1 MAFKMKGHTLP
12 GIKQRSASPILQET
26 DSRGNISASAK
37 LDKRDDAVFA
47 KHVDEDKAG
56 GKGSEEKD
64 KAAVVRAQRRSVVQ
78 GSYQK
83 TKKELLKEANDN
95 NLQRGKG
102 GVGGKLKNFFTSKKN
117 LRSKVT
123 ATRLK
128 DVKGAG
134 LSQTMST
141 KTKDALGGDKYT
153 GVTRDD
159 ES

>member
-1 MAFKMKGHTLP
+1 MKGHTLP

-26 DSRGNISASAK
+26 DSKGNISATAK

-47 KHVDEDKAG
+47 THNDPDKAG
-56 GKGSEEKD
+56 GKGSAEQERP
-64 KAAVVRAQRRSVVQ
+64 AVVTAIRRSIIKD
-78 GSYQK
+78 SYGK

-102 GVGGKLKNFFTSKKN
+102 GVGGKLKNFFTSKKK

-123 ATRLK
+123 AKKLK
-128 DVKGAG
+128 QINNDSMSVNLA
-134 LSQTMST
+134 QTMST

-153 GVTRDD
+153 GVTKDD